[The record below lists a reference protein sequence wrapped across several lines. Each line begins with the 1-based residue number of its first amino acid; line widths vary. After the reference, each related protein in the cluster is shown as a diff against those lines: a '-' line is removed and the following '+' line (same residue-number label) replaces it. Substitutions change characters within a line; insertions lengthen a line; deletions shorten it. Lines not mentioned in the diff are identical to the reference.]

1 MGALEM
7 RYLIDEVRVLFN
19 RRRKG
24 GLQPRREFL
33 SFVRNLEADCLRGHA
48 LHDGQLD
55 PCVILGKVR

>member
-19 RRRKG
+19 RRRKR
-24 GLQPRREFL
+24 GLQPDRCLLLVVSNFIANGLRR
-33 SFVRNLEADCLRGHA
+33 HA
-48 LHDGQLD
+48 LHDGPLD

>member
-24 GLQPRREFL
+24 GLQPRRVFL
-33 SFVRNLEADCLRGHA
+33 SFVRNLEVHCLRGHA
-48 LHDGQLD
+48 LHDG
-55 PCVILGKVR
+55 

>member
-19 RRRKG
+19 RRRKR

-33 SFVRNLEADCLRGHA
+33 FFVRNLEADCLMRHA
-48 LHDGQLD
+48 LHDGLLD
-55 PCVILGKVR
+55 SCVILGKAL